1 MGQPHDVCPLT
12 YVLFPY
18 DDVLASAV
26 LGVNR
31 TVATSMLRYVI
42 ILFIVIYFVWFT
54 MFDLGAVGFIQSFL
68 IFCFG
73 GL

>member
-1 MGQPHDVCPLT
+1 MGQPHDEWPLR

-31 TVATSMLRYVI
+31 SAATSMLRYVI

-54 MFDLGAVGFIQSFL
+54 MFDLGDLIFIQ
-68 IFCFG
+68 
-73 GL
+73 